1 MKKEIFSGISLGIL
15 TGFIIGLSISQI
27 AGIILGALT
36 SLLAAFFGLKSGDE
50 GKTANLVII
59 GSFSIACLVSIFM
72 GLYMRTH
79 NFLSPSLAD
88 QIKIYKSV
96 PFDSLEIKKIILLKE
111 FGLVPDGYSVSNEAK
126 NLNDK
131 TSLMSGEGS
140 VLCEEINDSSS
151 LEQIKEK
158 FRESGFKF
166 QEMERK
172 LSEIITDE
180 NTLKQTLLYLKSLA
194 CRKEK

>member
-96 PFDSLEIKKIILLKE
+96 PFDSIEIKKIILLKE

-126 NLNDK
+126 YTNDK
-131 TSLMSGEGS
+131 TSLMAGEGS

-166 QEMERK
+166 QEMERR
-172 LSEIITDE
+172 LSEVIADE
-180 NTLKQTLLYLKSLA
+180 NALKQTLLYLKSLA